1 MAVLDR
7 LAVVVE
13 FKSAAV
19 SWLSR
24 YGTILALI
32 LLILFNLAFTANF
45 ATWQT
50 LNINLT
56 QVSTILIV
64 AIGMTL
70 VIGSGGID
78 LSVGSLMAISG
89 AIAPLIFLNHIVQLP
104 NIYVGVALAFTLPV
118 LLAGL
123 FGFFNGWLITRYKV
137 QPIVA
142 TLILFIAGRGIA
154 QSFTDS
160 NQVIFTTPEFQFIG
174 LGRLVGVPV
183 QVIIMSVIVATG
195 VWAVG
200 RTIFGKHLLAVGGNE
215 AAARLAGVRVDR
227 IKLQVSSVLDFKVA
241 TNPAVVVN
249 NLDWTS
255 PLSAIEFLRDIGK
268 HFSVNQMLS
277 KDSVANRLEGG
288 ISYTEFSY
296 QVLQAFDYLELYR
309 RYNCTLQLGGSDQ
322 WGNIV
327 AGLDLIRRV
336 ESGSGHALTVP
347 LLTKADGTK
356 FGKSAGGSIWLDPEM
371 TSPYAFFQY
380 WLNSDDKDV
389 INFLKLF
396 SFNSRQEIEEIEKE
410 HNENP
415 GARNAHRA
423 LARELTALIHGEET
437 SARVEEAA
445 KALFGQGDLNTLD
458 EKTLASALSELP
470 RVQISSNEE
479 IPTWVDLLAAA
490 GVVDSKS
497 AARRIVKEGGAYL
510 NNEKISGEDFRLEKS
525 HFLCGKYAVL
535 RKGKRDLA
543 AVELV

>member
-1 MAVLDR
+1 MSQFLDDLR
-7 LAVVVE
+7 WRGLIAQTTDE
-13 FKSAAV
+13 KELSAALEKPITLYIGFDPTAPSIHV
-19 SWLSR
+19 
-24 YGTILALI
+24 G
-32 LLILFNLAFTANF
+32 NL
-45 ATWQT
+45 
-50 LNINLT
+50 
-56 QVSTILIV
+56 V
-64 AIGMTL
+64 
-70 VIGSGGID
+70 
-78 LSVGSLMAISG
+78 
-89 AIAPLIFLNHIVQLP
+89 
-104 NIYVGVALAFTLPV
+104 V
-118 LLAGL
+118 LLVLRRFQLAGHH
-123 FGFFNGWLITRYKV
+123 
-137 QPIVA
+137 PIA
-142 TLILFIAGRGIA
+142 
-154 QSFTDS
+154 
-160 NQVIFTTPEFQFIG
+160 
-174 LGRLVGVPV
+174 LVGG
-183 QVIIMSVIVATG
+183 ATG
-195 VWAVG
+195 LVG
-200 RTIFGKHLLAVGGNE
+200 DPSGRNE
-215 AAARLAGVRVDR
+215 ERSLNSGEIVEQWVNR
-227 IKLQVSSVLDFKVA
+227 IKLQISSVLDFKVA
-241 TNPAVVVN
+241 ANPAVVVN

-309 RYNCTLQLGGSDQ
+309 RNKCTLQLGGSDQ

-336 ESGSGHALTVP
+336 EGGSGHAFTVP

-356 FGKSAGGSIWLDPEM
+356 FGKTAGGSVWLDPEM

-389 INFLKLF
+389 INFLKVF
-396 SFNSRQEIEEIEKE
+396 SFKSRKEIEEIEKE

-423 LARELTALIHGEET
+423 LARELTALIHGDET

-445 KALFGQGDLNTLD
+445 KALFGQGDLNLLD

-470 RVQISSNEE
+470 RVQISSNDE

-510 NNEKISGEDFRLEKS
+510 NNEKISGEDFAPQKS
-525 HFLCGKYAVL
+525 DFLCGKYAVL